1 MRGGGPGG
9 WVGELVGDADG
20 LGRAVADGLG
30 WGVAAWVI
38 VELMTGERTSVSAG
52 LGVAEGAGD
61 IDGIAAA
68 SGLTLRAH
76 PEPGNSRIR
85 AARAHRRSKL
95 ITQAQFRITIRT
107 LQGEGK
113 LPDWSTTVNCSQQT
127 PLGMAAVLS
136 CSRSPE
142 PTGFRCVLF
151 TTCQAPGCSP

>member
-1 MRGGGPGG
+1 MMRGGGPGV

-30 WGVAAWVI
+30 WGVAVWGI
-38 VELMTGERTSVSAG
+38 VELMMGERTSVAVG

-61 IDGIAAA
+61 TGGIVATP
-68 SGLTLRAH
+68 GLTLRAH

-85 AARAHRRSKL
+85 AVRANRRSKL

-113 LPDWSTTVNCSQQT
+113 LPDWSTTVNCSQ
-127 PLGMAAVLS
+127 
-136 CSRSPE
+136 
-142 PTGFRCVLF
+142 
-151 TTCQAPGCSP
+151 